1 MKAYKLTDEHGQT
14 KDNTQWGPNV
24 SHTATGDGKYLCS
37 NGWIHF
43 YTHPLLAVLMNP
55 AHANFSKPR
64 LWEAESSGEELH
76 EQLKS
81 GSKTLTTVRELPLP
95 EVSDTQ
101 RIAFGILCAKEVCKD
116 EVWNN
121 WADKWLSGED
131 RTKASACAAAYAAD
145 AAADYAADAAAD
157 AADAAAA
164 AYAASRAAFA
174 AAYAASRAA
183 DVADAAKIN
192 FVEIAEKAMNYK

>member
-101 RIAFGILCAKEVCKD
+101 RIAFGILCAKEVCKHKA
-116 EVWNN
+116 WNA
-121 WADKWLSGED
+121 WADKWLSGEG
-131 RTKASACAAAYAAD
+131 RTKASARAAY
-145 AAADYAADAAAD
+145 
-157 AADAAAA
+157 
-164 AYAASRAAFA
+164 A

-183 DVADAAKIN
+183 DVAADYAAYAADYAAADAAAAAFAADYAAAAKIN
-192 FVEIAEKAMNYK
+192 FVEIAEKAMTYK

>member
-14 KDNTQWGPNV
+14 NDNTQWGPNV

-95 EVSDTQ
+95 EVSKTQ
-101 RIAFGILCAKEVCKD
+101 RIAFGILCAKEVCKHKA
-116 EVWNN
+116 WNA

-131 RTKASACAAAYAAD
+131 RTKASACAAASF
-145 AAADYAADAAAD
+145 AAA
-157 AADAAAA
+157 
-164 AYAASRAAFA
+164 SFA
-174 AAYAASRAA
+174 AAYAAAAHSADYAAAFAA
-183 DVADAAKIN
+183 DYAAS
-192 FVEIAEKAMNYK
+192 